1 MTNSRKFWTLRYIVI
16 NATYFAVYSGIHAY
30 ASVFLLEKGF
40 TNTLIGVV
48 LGLANVLSAI
58 IQPIVAGLIDKQ
70 GKLTNR
76 NVSMA
81 STALLILGSVL
92 LLIITDSFAAIF
104 IIFTLIYMVQMVYQ
118 PLITAMYFEYEAA
131 GCNIFYGL
139 ARGLGSCGF
148 AIVSLFTG
156 RAIGKY
162 GVTVLMVL
170 DIIFLSIAL
179 VVLYFF
185 KKPVSAPASSATASS
200 SAVSD
205 VSSAAD
211 YCSAADVCSAAD
223 ISAETASSAVADSEP
238 EVAHNSFFSFV
249 RVYPAFMLFVAGAV
263 CFFFAHNAIND
274 YLIQIVTPLG
284 GTEASMGTAT
294 FIAALLELPTMA
306 LIGKIMKKISV
317 RNLLLISSIAFL
329 IKTFLMFIAT
339 NLTIVY
345 ISQAMQM
352 FAYAVFIPAG
362 AYFVNQTM
370 SKLDQ
375 VKGQAYINC
384 SITLGGGLSCLICGR
399 LLDLMGSHFMLTV
412 SLIVTA
418 AGLVIAF
425 LALKVFGKSKA
436 RAEAS

>member
-40 TNTLIGVV
+40 TNTLIGIV

-185 KKPVSAPASSATASS
+185 KKPVSAPASSATA
-200 SAVSD
+200 
-205 VSSAAD
+205 
-211 YCSAADVCSAAD
+211 
-223 ISAETASSAVADSEP
+223 DSEP

-317 RNLLLISSIAFL
+317 RNLLLISSFAFL

>member
-1 MTNSRKFWTLRYIVI
+1 MTDSRRFWTLRYIVI

-40 TNTLIGVV
+40 SNTLIGIT
-48 LGLANVLSAI
+48 LALANILSALF
-58 IQPIVAGLIDKQ
+58 QPMLAGLIDKQ

-81 STALLILGSVL
+81 STALLLIGSIL
-92 LLIITDSFAAIF
+92 LLIITDSVVAIF
-104 IIFTLIYMVQMVYQ
+104 IIFALIYMVQMVYQ
-118 PLITAMYFEYEAA
+118 PIITAMYFEYEAA
-131 GCNIFYGL
+131 GCHIYYGL

-148 AIVSLFTG
+148 AVVSFFTG
-156 RAIGKY
+156 RAIGRY
-162 GVTVLMVL
+162 GVTVLMIL

-185 KKPVSAPASSATASS
+185 KKPVSSATTGTDKDKTGDAPA
-200 SAVSD
+200 AV
-205 VSSAAD
+205 
-211 YCSAADVCSAAD
+211 
-223 ISAETASSAVADSEP
+223 TG
-238 EVAHNSFFSFV
+238 VAHNNIFDFI
-249 RVYPAFMLFVAGAV
+249 RTYPAFMLFVAGAV

-306 LIGKIMKKISV
+306 LINKIMKKISV
-317 RNLLLISSIAFL
+317 TNLLLISSLAFL
-329 IKTFLMFIAT
+329 IKTLLMLIAPNMT
-339 NLTIVY
+339 VVY

-362 AYFVNQTM
+362 AYFVNRIM
-370 SKLDQ
+370 SELDQ

-384 SITLGGGLSCLICGR
+384 SITLGGGLSSLICGR
-399 LLDLMGSHFMLTV
+399 LLDIRGPHFMLAV
-412 SLIVTA
+412 SLAVTA

-425 LALKVFGKSKA
+425 LALKVFGRFDSAKNNA
-436 RAEAS
+436 

>member
-1 MTNSRKFWTLRYIVI
+1 MTKTGRFWTLRYIII

-40 TNTLIGVV
+40 SNTLIGIT
-48 LGLANVLSAI
+48 LALANILSVLF
-58 IQPIVAGLIDKQ
+58 QPMIAGLIDKQ

-81 STALLILGSVL
+81 STALLLLGSVL
-92 LLIITDSFAAIF
+92 LLIIKSGVVVIF
-104 IIFTLIYMVQMVYQ
+104 IIFALIYMVQMVYQ
-118 PLITAMYFEYEAA
+118 PIITAMYFEYEAA
-131 GCNIFYGL
+131 GCHIYYGL

-148 AIVSLFTG
+148 AVVSFFTG
-156 RAIGKY
+156 RMIGRF

-185 KKPVSAPASSATASS
+185 KKPETPKAASSDES
-200 SAVSD
+200 
-205 VSSAAD
+205 
-211 YCSAADVCSAAD
+211 
-223 ISAETASSAVADSEP
+223 ETA
-238 EVAHNSFFSFV
+238 HNNLFV
-249 RVYPAFMLFVAGAV
+249 FIKTYPSFMLFVAGAV

-274 YLIQIVTPLG
+274 YMIQIITPLG
-284 GTEASMGTAT
+284 GTESQMGTAV

-306 LIGKIMKKISV
+306 LIDKIMKKITV
-317 RNLLLISSIAFL
+317 KNLLLISGTAFL
-329 IKTFLMFIAT
+329 IKTALMLIAP
-339 NLTIVY
+339 NMVVVY
-345 ISQAMQM
+345 VSQAMQM

-370 SKLDQ
+370 ARLDQ

-384 SITLGGGLSCLICGR
+384 SITLGGVFSSLVCGR
-399 LLDLMGSHFMLTV
+399 LLDIKGPHFMLIV
-412 SLIVTA
+412 SLAVTA

-425 LALKVFGKSKA
+425 LALRVLGKSEEK
-436 RAEAS
+436 RS